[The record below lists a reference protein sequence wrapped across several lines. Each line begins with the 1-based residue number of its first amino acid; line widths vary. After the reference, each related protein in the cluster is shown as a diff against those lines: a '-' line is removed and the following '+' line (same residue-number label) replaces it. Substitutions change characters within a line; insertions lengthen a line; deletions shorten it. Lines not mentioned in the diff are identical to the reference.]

1 MIVVIALSIM
11 IFTTTCSV
19 LVGLRS
25 APSAFAANEG
35 FAISSSSAPTIFAS
49 QVDANMVS
57 ALESVPNITG
67 ASPEIFAFS
76 SWSGESFVVRGVILE
91 KLNKTGPSFKKFDLK
106 PYGAVPSSTK
116 AYVGARLL
124 DRLGIELPFTMPIV
138 GSYSVRLELLNV
150 VGEFET
156 GTSLDDEM
164 LVSLE
169 VARFLTDT
177 PSGKVSI
184 IRVSTSEPEWLSDV
198 LSPSGARFALFDLYT
213 PKGQVALGEK
223 TTVSVGVRNWGSV
236 SGETVVK
243 FIADG
248 DELITRVTLK
258 PSQTDRL
265 YINYSSTE
273 LGLHTI
279 EAVISGNFPVRL
291 STNITIVHPYLQ
303 LAVQS
308 MISLN
313 SSLSMKVTDQ
323 RSSPV
328 HGVSVTFGST
338 TNTTDVDGNVTFL
351 ADQLGTFQ
359 AVASLN
365 GFTDARV
372 NVTIVDPASF
382 PASFQPMITSF
393 SLSPSSVKQS
403 EYATGLVVVENN
415 GTVGGS
421 FNITVFLDNGGYLV
435 INASLEGH
443 ESKTVTFK
451 MRDLAVGTHAVRVG
465 TFSRELVVQSWIS
478 DNPDLVQL
486 VMRYGGSGSLYS
498 AGSIPIYQAAKIS
511 EGNIAVALLAI
522 GAISAL
528 LAALAITAAFSKEIH
543 EGRRRLGVLKTIGA
557 PRSAIR
563 KLVFSQAFENS
574 LAGAGI
580 GIALGV
586 VIADSISKS
595 NLLVLFGHRFQLQ
608 LDTGLLILILLG
620 AMIISVGTALASAMM
635 AVRETAITSIKKLEE
650 ESGEKLDV
658 EKLIGDD

>member
-382 PASFQPMITSF
+382 PASFQLMITSF

>member
-1 MIVVIALSIM
+1 VIVVIALSIM

-156 GTSLDDEM
+156 GTSLDDEV

-198 LSPSGARFALFDLYT
+198 LSPSGARFTLFDLYT
-213 PKGQVALGEK
+213 PKSQVALGEV

-248 DELITRVTLK
+248 DELPTRVTLK
-258 PSQTDRL
+258 PSQTDRIH
-265 YINYSSTE
+265 INYSSTE

-279 EAVISGNFPVRL
+279 EAAISGNFPVRL

-393 SLSPSSVKQS
+393 SLSPYSVKQS

-421 FNITVFLDNGGYLV
+421 FNIAVFLDNGGYLV
-435 INASLEGH
+435 VNASLAGL

-451 MRDLAVGTHAVRVG
+451 MRDLAVGTHAVQVG

-595 NLLVLFGHRFQLQ
+595 NLLVLFGHRLQLQ
-608 LDTGLLILILLG
+608 LDTGLLLLILLG